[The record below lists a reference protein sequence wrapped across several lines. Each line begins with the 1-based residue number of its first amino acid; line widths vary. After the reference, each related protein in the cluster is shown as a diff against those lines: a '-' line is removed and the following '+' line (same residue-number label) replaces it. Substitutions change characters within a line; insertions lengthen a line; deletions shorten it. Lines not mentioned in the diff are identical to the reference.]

1 MASRLFQNCQFKR
14 CNVWVSRI
22 DLIVLRIDSIVSKI
36 NSVKKLS
43 CHIFVVDNT
52 NVSLAGNSESH
63 VASYCDTCVGGD
75 GHSSQ

>member
-14 CNVWVSRI
+14 CGVWDSRI

-43 CHIFVVDNT
+43 CNIFVVDNT
-52 NVSLAGNSESH
+52 DVSLAGNSESH
-63 VASYCDTCVGGD
+63 INCWLL
-75 GHSSQ
+75 